1 MPEGMRPLRLRR
13 TGWALLLSALAG
25 CAAVEPL
32 SEIYRQP
39 LPLPSDVAARFSY
52 TRVPVEASTEL
63 QREEKEFAVFDV
75 TLQAGLDDGD
85 DGTPITLEYYERRGA
100 DPAPVILVLPILNG
114 QKHVIRPFATHFVEN
129 GYSAVIVDSLQR
141 KTLLEDM
148 LRPEE
153 AIRETIRRHRRVL
166 DWIETRPALDASRI
180 AVFGASLGGF
190 NALFLAASDARVRA
204 VAPALVGG
212 DLPYVLT
219 HSTEDRIVKAARRA
233 RESLDADNEALEA
246 YLAERIVTDPLDLA
260 PYIDSSRV
268 LMVLARYDDAVP
280 YRKQMQLLDA
290 LGWPESIKLP
300 TGHVSAAL
308 YLFYLRE
315 HVLVFFDRKLQGP
328 ANGSVAE
335 ILPAKR

>member
-1 MPEGMRPLRLRR
+1 MGRLSLNRA
-13 TGWALLLSALAG
+13 GAALLLAALAG

-32 SEIYRQP
+32 PDLHRQP
-39 LPLPSDVAARFSY
+39 LPLPAEIAERFSY
-52 TRVPVEASTEL
+52 TRVPVADSLEQ
-63 QREEKEFAVFDV
+63 QREEDGYVVYDV
-75 TLQAGLDDGD
+75 RIEAGLDDGD
-85 DGTPITLEYYERRGA
+85 DGTPITLEYYERRDA
-100 DPAPVILVLPILNG
+100 APAPVILVLPILNG

-129 GYSAVIVDSLQR
+129 GYSAIIVDSAQR
-141 KTLLEDM
+141 KTLIEDM
-148 LRPEE
+148 LQPEE

-166 DWIETRPALDASRI
+166 DWIETRPNLDASRI

-190 NALFLAASDARVRA
+190 NAFYLAASDERVRA

-219 HSTEDRIVKAARRA
+219 HSTEDRIAKAARRA
-233 RESLDADNEALEA
+233 RESLDVDNDKLEA

-300 TGHVSAAL
+300 TGHISAAL

-315 HVLVFFDRKLQGP
+315 RVFEFFDRKLRESHDP
-328 ANGSVAE
+328 VAT
-335 ILPAKR
+335 ILPARN

>member
-1 MPEGMRPLRLRR
+1 MGRLKRHR
-13 TGWALLLSALAG
+13 IGAALLFAALAG

-32 SEIYRQP
+32 PDIHRQP
-39 LPLPSDVAARFSY
+39 LPLPAEIAARFTY
-52 TRVPVEASTEL
+52 TRLPVADSLEQQKEEGDYVVYDVRIEAEL
-63 QREEKEFAVFDV
+63 
-75 TLQAGLDDGD
+75 D
-85 DGTPITLEYYERRGA
+85 DGTPITLEYYERRDA
-100 DPAPVILVLPILNG
+100 APAPVILVLPILNG
-114 QKHVIRPFATHFVEN
+114 QKHVIRPFATYFVEN
-129 GYSAVIVDSLQR
+129 GYSAIIVDSAQR
-141 KTLLEDM
+141 KTLIEDM

-153 AIRETIRRHRRVL
+153 AIRESVRRHRRVL
-166 DWIETRPALDASRI
+166 DWIETRPSLDASRI

-190 NALFLAASDARVRA
+190 NALFLAASDERIRA

-219 HSTEDRIVKAARRA
+219 HSPEDRIAKAARRA
-233 RESLDADNEALEA
+233 RESLGVDNEQLEA
-246 YLAERIVTDPLDLA
+246 YLAEHVVTDPLDLA

-315 HVLVFFDRKLQGP
+315 RVLEFFDRKLGE
-328 ANGSVAE
+328 ATGDSVVDV
-335 ILPAKR
+335 LPPKG

>member
-1 MPEGMRPLRLRR
+1 MGRLERQR
-13 TGWALLLSALAG
+13 IAAALLMAALAG

-32 SEIYRQP
+32 PDIHRQS
-39 LPLPSDVAARFSY
+39 LPLPAEIAARFSY
-52 TRVPVEASTEL
+52 TRVPVANSLER
-63 QREEKEFAVFDV
+63 QREEDDYIVYDV
-75 TLQAGLDDGD
+75 RIEAGPDDGD
-85 DGTPITLEYYERRGA
+85 DSTPITLEYYERRGEA
-100 DPAPVILVLPILNG
+100 PAPVILVLPILNG

-129 GYSAVIVDSLQR
+129 GYSAIIVDSAQR
-141 KTLLEDM
+141 KTLIEDM

-153 AIRETIRRHRRVL
+153 AIRESVRRHRRVL
-166 DWIETRPALDASRI
+166 DWIETRPSLDASRI

-190 NALFLAASDARVRA
+190 NALFLAASDERIRA

-219 HSTEDRIVKAARRA
+219 HSTEDRIAKAARRA
-233 RESLDADNEALEA
+233 RETLGADDEQLEA

-308 YLFYLRE
+308 YLFYLRDR
-315 HVLVFFDRKLQGP
+315 VLEFFDRKLQESP
-328 ANGSVAE
+328 QDSVVTG
-335 ILPAKR
+335 LPARN